1 MEGLALLAGVLALVF
16 VYQAWLFKAVKPRNV
31 ATTASPEQLQE
42 LFRQKVATLGWSI
55 VSDDDP
61 LVAQSPL
68 ITGIRQQI
76 ALEIIEANDGQ
87 TLAVVTVPRYVER
100 VFGAPTKAHTI
111 RMRISSFGR
120 ALRSIDSTAV
130 IEYA

>member
-1 MEGLALLAGVLALVF
+1 MVF
-16 VYQAWLFKAVKPRNV
+16 IYQAWLFKAVKPRKV
-31 ATTASPEQLQE
+31 VTTASPEQLQE

-55 VSDDDP
+55 VSDGDP

-76 ALEIIEANDGQ
+76 ALEVIEAGGGR

-111 RMRISSFGR
+111 RMRISSFGS
-120 ALRSIDSTAV
+120 ALRSLDSTAV

>member
-1 MEGLALLAGVLALVF
+1 MEGLALLVGVMAVAYI
-16 VYQAWLFKAVKPRNV
+16 YQSWLFKAVKPRKV
-31 ATTASPEQLQE
+31 VTTASPEQLQE
-42 LFRQKVATLGWSI
+42 LFREKVATLGWSI
-55 VSDDDP
+55 VSDGGP

-76 ALEIIEANDGQ
+76 ALEIVEAIDGQ
-87 TLAVVTVPRYVER
+87 TFAAVTVPRYVRR

-120 ALRSIDSTAV
+120 ALRLLDSSAV
-130 IEYA
+130 IDYA